1 MQNFHKTNM
10 TLWGAVLGGV
20 IILSMVVY
28 YLHSSASVTALPESQ
43 DVAQVMFFAAVILA
57 IGILFLK
64 RSVLAPAKIVK
75 SAKNLSEESAEQF
88 VISKIRRNY
97 IIIWAM
103 AELIC
108 LLGFFNYIMLADIQ
122 NYLIFAVVS
131 IYSLLINMPRE
142 ALAIQSMKMLKE

>member
-75 SAKNLSEESAEQF
+75 SALSHLF
-88 VISKIRRNY
+88 
-97 IIIWAM
+97 
-103 AELIC
+103 
-108 LLGFFNYIMLADIQ
+108 
-122 NYLIFAVVS
+122 
-131 IYSLLINMPRE
+131 
-142 ALAIQSMKMLKE
+142 